1 MWLVVPNPAVFFEF
15 NVPAPFLQADS
26 SNARDRAALVVRPKT
41 CPTSTSR
48 LAQPLVRALA
58 HGSPGESGLC
68 KSRVARSG
76 GYAGDNALPR
86 DTKRAESSEELLK
99 TAEEE
104 IDHLERVA
112 NADALRADGRFN
124 FNNLR
129 QDLALEG
136 LGNLTR
142 SYSSSSIGGH
152 LLSHRQHAVNIR
164 RAKQQPAVGP
174 SLLRHGVAIAEDD
187 LDKSGHPTS
196 KGRHDFVSRYN
207 RYVLATSSLNM
218 AQGVGSE
225 CSKKARA
232 VQGHLHSL
240 ECIVPM
246 LPPPHASAMSHS
258 LNLVRSHVFAAVDSH
273 KDSAER
279 DSSAN
284 DDAPK
289 ML

>member
-58 HGSPGESGLC
+58 HGSPGESGQLSQR
-68 KSRVARSG
+68 KRSG
-76 GYAGDNALPR
+76 GHAEADAIPR
-86 DTKRAESSEELLK
+86 DTNGADSSEQLLK

-104 IDHLERVA
+104 INYLERVA
-112 NADALRADGRFN
+112 NADALSADGRFK

-129 QDLALEG
+129 QDLALQG

-142 SYSSSSIGGH
+142 SYSSSSIGAH

-187 LDKSGHPTS
+187 LDKSGQPTS
-196 KGRHDFVSRYN
+196 KERHDFVSRYN
-207 RYVLATSSLNM
+207 RYVLATSALNM
-218 AQGVGSE
+218 GQGLGSE

-232 VQGHLHSL
+232 VHGHLHSL
-240 ECIVPM
+240 ECIVPL
-246 LPPPHASAMSHS
+246 LPPPHASVMSHS
-258 LNLVRSHVFAAVDSH
+258 LNLVRAHVFAAADSH
-273 KDSAER
+273 KDSAKQ
-279 DSSAN
+279 DSCTH